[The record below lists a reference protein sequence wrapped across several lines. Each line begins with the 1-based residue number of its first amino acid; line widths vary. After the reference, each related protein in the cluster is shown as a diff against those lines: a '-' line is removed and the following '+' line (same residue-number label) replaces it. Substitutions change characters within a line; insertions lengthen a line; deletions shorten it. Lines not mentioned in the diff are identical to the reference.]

1 MPFKSEKQRKFL
13 YANKP
18 EVAKKLSYAGGGSA
32 PSDDMMKRAIRENT
46 GYKELSHMRAGGMVG
61 NGSPAPLGVERFDDQ
76 VRRKCKES

>member
-1 MPFKSEKQRKFL
+1 MPFKSEKQRRFL